1 MVLGPLSIDL
11 KGFQNLWGLRNSG
24 RLGADVY
31 NLNGPVKKKAHEDFP
46 RGLFY
51 QIETSLKFERD
62 PEGKIG
68 HTITELGVS
77 TKIVRKE
84 VPAPDKRGGTEIAAV
99 AGTVI
104 VTIIIG

>member
-1 MVLGPLSIDL
+1 M
-11 KGFQNLWGLRNSG
+11 
-24 RLGADVY
+24 
-31 NLNGPVKKKAHEDFP
+31 KKAHEDFP